1 MWLMKDTPSLFT
13 DLYELTMA
21 QVYFRKQM
29 TGTAYFE
36 VSVRRLPENW
46 GFFVMAGLNEVDS
59 YLREFRFSKADIDF
73 LRSTKLFSDDF
84 LQFLAT
90 LKPDVKIRSLTEGT
104 VFFPNEPIFEVTG
117 PLICAQLLESY
128 ILNILGFSIIQ
139 ATLATRISIAA
150 KGAAVVDFG
159 LRRCQGPVASLRS
172 ARGAQ
177 IAGFR
182 ATSNMFAA
190 KELNFA
196 PSGTMAHSFVH
207 VHESQEQSFRNFTEA
222 YGENSILLVDTYD
235 SVEGIKAAANLA
247 RQLQSEA
254 GNQPSNAGSR
264 SKPAVGGSEVGSQ
277 SLSSVVCP
285 LSSVPGGVRIDSGD
299 LVKLSNFARRHFQ
312 EKGVSFLKIFV
323 SGDLDEFKIDD
334 LLEQGGQIDGF
345 GIGTRFAVSRFAPAI
360 EIIYKIVQYGSKGVF
375 KTSPGK
381 QTRPG
386 RKRIIRIKGKY
397 YERDIISPLQNLKSQ
412 ISNFKLRNAGSRS
425 KPAVG
430 GDDLLKPFVIG
441 TPFGESV
448 EPIQTIQKRLAT
460 ELSLLDDSIKAIRN
474 PEKYLVEFA

>member
-21 QVYFRKQM
+21 QVYFSKQV
-29 TGTAYFE
+29 TGTACFE

-46 GFFVMAGLNEVDS
+46 GFFVMAGLNEIDS
-59 YLREFRFSKADIDF
+59 YLREFRFSEADINF
-73 LRSTKLFSDDF
+73 LRSTKRFSDDF
-84 LQFLAT
+84 LQYLAT
-90 LKPDVKIRSLTEGT
+90 LKPDVKVRSLAEGT
-104 VFFPNEPIFEVTG
+104 VFFPNEPVLEVAG

-128 ILNILGFSIIQ
+128 VLNVLGFSIIQ
-139 ATLATRISIAA
+139 ATLAARIAIAA
-150 KGAAVVDFG
+150 KGAEVVDFG

-177 IAGFR
+177 MAGFR

-207 VHESQEQSFRNFTEA
+207 VHESQEQSFRNFAEA

-235 SVEGIKAAANLA
+235 SVEGIKEAAGLA
-247 RQLQSEA
+247 RQLDVEKDVRIA
-254 GNQPSNAGSR
+254 GI
-264 SKPAVGGSEVGSQ
+264 
-277 SLSSVVCP
+277 
-285 LSSVPGGVRIDSGD
+285 RIDSGD

-312 EKGVSFLKIFV
+312 EEGVPFLKIFV

-334 LLEQGGQIDGF
+334 LLRQGAQLDGF

-360 EIIYKIVQYGSKGVF
+360 EIIYKIVQYGDRGVF

-386 RKRIIRIKGKY
+386 RKTIVRIKDKY
-397 YERDIISPLQNLKSQ
+397 YRRDIVSPLKSQ
-412 ISNFKLRNAGSRS
+412 M
-425 KPAVG
+425 
-430 GDDLLKPFVIG
+430 DDLLKPF
-441 TPFGESV
+441 ESA
-448 EPIQTIQKRLAT
+448 EQMQTIQQRLAA
-460 ELSLLDDSIKAIRN
+460 ELSLLDDSVKAIRS
-474 PEKYLVEFA
+474 PKQYPVELA